1 VDKLETRVARREP
14 VVATEKGVDVVKLT
28 TFPSRAR
35 TVLPLAGVIAA
46 VSVAT
51 APALTG
57 GHTAQGHEHATKQAV
72 QEHAHATK
80 HKAPSAKQVALHDE
94 MRRLW
99 EDHITWTRLAIV
111 SFAGDL
117 PDFDATA
124 GRLLANQDDIGDA
137 IKPFYGRRAGARL
150 TSLLKEHI
158 AGAVD
163 LLKAAKAGDDTRFA
177 QAKDAWYRNGDQVSR
192 FLSQANPKHWRLGKV
207 SALMRGH
214 LDQTLEEAAARLK
227 GDFAADIRAYD
238 EIHRH
243 ILMMADTL
251 SSGIVKQFP
260 RRFR

>member
-1 VDKLETRVARREP
+1 M
-14 VVATEKGVDVVKLT
+14 
-28 TFPSRAR
+28 
-35 TVLPLAGVIAA
+35 LPLAGVIAVISA
-46 VSVAT
+46 VL
-51 APALTG
+51 ALALSG
-57 GHTAQGHEHATKQAV
+57 GHTAQGHDHAA
-72 QEHAHATK
+72 K
-80 HKAPSAKQVALHDE
+80 HRSTSAKQAALHDG
-94 MRRLW
+94 MRKLW

-137 IKPFYGRRAGARL
+137 IKPYYGRRAGERL

-163 LLKAAKAGDDTRFA
+163 LLKAAKAGDDA
-177 QAKDAWYRNGDQVSR
+177 KLGQAKDAWYRNGEEIAR
-192 FLSQANPKHWRLGKV
+192 FLNDANPKHWRLKKM
-207 SALMRGH
+207 SALMKGH
-214 LDQTLEEAAARLK
+214 LDQTLDEAVARLK

-238 EIHRH
+238 EIHHH
-243 ILMMADTL
+243 ILVMADTL